1 VHGRINFYRRPH
13 AAVQSQ
19 VVHLCLKRILYFV
32 FCTVL
37 KLNAWTWRVICHQA
51 QTLVEKAIQLQSLF
65 HHAIVTPKISL
76 SWLINMYCDSSITNM
91 LSLNVF
97 INDFPKISLVCC
109 QVTRVR
115 SVHNLKVFNFHLM
128 LIATPSY
135 SKFETIQLQ
144 REESAAKP
152 NVSSKMFFIL

>member
-1 VHGRINFYRRPH
+1 
-13 AAVQSQ
+13 
-19 VVHLCLKRILYFV
+19 
-32 FCTVL
+32 
-37 KLNAWTWRVICHQA
+37 
-51 QTLVEKAIQLQSLF
+51 
-65 HHAIVTPKISL
+65 
-76 SWLINMYCDSSITNM
+76 M

-152 NVSSKMFFIL
+152 NVSSKMFFILYVLRALARLSLLIQIACNLSSQ